1 MKAMKRFVIE
11 QILLVKNSVNNKL
24 GNNTQ
29 LQKKSNK
36 KSYRTY
42 ESWQKRYLTE
52 VRRHLF
58 VSGIID
64 RGDDYKAKVQKV
76 NDFLS
81 EIRTRKNMKYID
93 NGNISLGT
101 LNRSEFHLNRFVTI
115 QLVKNCREIFKI

>member
-1 MKAMKRFVIE
+1 MR
-11 QILLVKNSVNNKL
+11 
-24 GNNTQ
+24 
-29 LQKKSNK
+29 
-36 KSYRTY
+36 
-42 ESWQKRYLTE
+42 RY
-52 VRRHLF
+52 LF

-64 RGDDYKAKVQKV
+64 KSDDYKAKVQKV